1 MKKYI
6 AFILCC
12 ILLTFQCNAVL
23 AAEEEKY
30 EMVEVDNDDI
40 FTTYSQ
46 SEIAPYLLYIAN
58 VYTSIVKVSSSQIS
72 IRAETVCS
80 ETVQSIKVVYS
91 LQKWNGNKWVDVAS
105 KTATAYNVPQTSKS
119 YTISGLSTGRYRTK
133 ANAMVTGYTGYSETL
148 IGYSGS
154 ITL

>member
-6 AFILCC
+6 ALILGCM
-12 ILLTFQCNAVL
+12 LLVMQCSVAF
-23 AAEEEKY
+23 AEETEHY
-30 EMVEVDNDDI
+30 EMIETENDDA
-40 FTTYSQ
+40 FTTYSE
-46 SEIAPYLLYIAN
+46 SEVAPCLLYIAN

-80 ETVQSIKVVYS
+80 ETVQSITVVYS
-91 LQKWNGNKWVDVAS
+91 LQKWNGSKWVDVAS

-119 YTISGLSTGRYRTK
+119 YTISGVSSGRYRTK
-133 ANAMVTGYTGYSETL
+133 ANALVTGYTGYSETL

-154 ITL
+154 ITI